1 VIGVPTGPDEHA
13 YPVGA
18 VAALRTGSG
27 TLLNEYDWG
36 GYLIYRVPERKV
48 FIDGRLFPFY
58 PDVLNDYRD
67 AVEMR
72 PDWKDVLA
80 KYDVREALLMPSK
93 PLAVALREGGW
104 TVRAEGSNFVL
115 LAKP

>member
-1 VIGVPTGPDEHA
+1 MIDVTYFPRGGVEFLRLN
-13 YPVGA
+13 
-18 VAALRTGSG
+18 ALPGRLFHLYS
-27 TLLNEYDWG
+27 WG
-36 GYLIYRVPERKV
+36 GYLAFHLPERKV

-58 PDVLNDYRD
+58 PDVLRDYRD
-67 AVEMR
+67 AVELR

-80 KYDVREALLMPSK
+80 KYDVREVLLMPSK
-93 PLAVALREGGW
+93 SLAVALREDGW